1 MRRSPHYC
9 AGIKLDTLEYKLAI
23 SGSDLPEWSDLYPDL
38 CQYLPSGFRKIRPSD
53 EVGERVPSPLLSV
66 SGISKSFPGVQ
77 ALKDVQFELSRGEVL
92 ALVGEN
98 GAGKSSL
105 MKILSGIYSK
115 DAGTIVLEGEEV
127 DIDSPKTAQAL
138 GISIIHQEMNLMPHL
153 TIAQNI
159 FIGREPRGGLF
170 LRERALNKQ
179 ADDLLNRLGIQLDP
193 RELVQNLTVAKQQM
207 VEIAKALSFDAK
219 VLIMDEPTSAL
230 TNSETE
236 TLFTLIEALKAS
248 GTGVIYISH
257 RMDELRRITDRVTVL
272 RDGQYIGTLAKDE
285 LDIPTIIEMMVGRHI
300 EEGARPAPRD
310 ATTDDVVLRVE
321 GLNTRHLLKDIS
333 FELRRGEILGFSGLM
348 GAGRTEVARAIIGA
362 DPSESGT
369 VHIDGKLVSIKQPS
383 DAVRYGVGYLSE
395 DRKELGLLLE
405 QDVNTNVLL
414 ASLRDYTDR
423 LGFVH
428 TAKGKQKTR
437 DYVDALRIKTP
448 SITATTKNLSGGNQQ
463 KVVIA
468 KWLARD
474 CDILIFDEPT
484 RGIDVGAKEEIY
496 KLLNDLVAQG
506 KSIIMISSEL
516 PEVLRLSHR
525 IVVMAGGRITG
536 VLDNKDA
543 SQAKIMDYATRMGDE
558 KE

>member
-1 MRRSPHYC
+1 M
-9 AGIKLDTLEYKLAI
+9 
-23 SGSDLPEWSDLYPDL
+23 
-38 CQYLPSGFRKIRPSD
+38 
-53 EVGERVPSPLLSV
+53 